1 MSKTVD
7 DKHTEAIIKELKGL
21 VVDVNYSDSI
31 SAKKSKKLDKSVLW
45 EKAKKAG
52 KHLNDDS
59 TSSPIPARA

>member
-7 DKHTEAIIKELKGL
+7 DKHAEAIIKELKGL

-31 SAKKSKKLDKSVLW
+31 DAKKSKKLDKSVLW
-45 EKAKKAG
+45 EKAKKVG